1 MRTNILAITL
11 VGLAM
16 CGCSK
21 NDTTPPVSNEAPL
34 SETKDADVQGAGDPK
49 TADDLPTGHSTPEGA
64 ACDLARAFINQDKD
78 LFQETCIPKFGGGE
92 SATKYETFLAKTS
105 SSIET
110 ESKKENATP
119 SGPAR
124 ITTVFVARHLTKNG
138 PASYGYATHNFH
150 DVMFVDVD
158 VELHNGQTFS
168 NRTLVLKTS
177 DGNWYVHPNP
187 ASHPLLSHGLNSE
200 SESDNKFTGQS
211 GAPADS
217 GG

>member
-1 MRTNILAITL
+1 MRTYILAILL

-16 CGCSK
+16 CGCSR
-21 NDTTPPVSNEAPL
+21 NDTTPPASNETTPSDANGAYVPDGVAP
-34 SETKDADVQGAGDPK
+34 TTTDIFPA
-49 TADDLPTGHSTPEGA
+49 GHSSPEGA

-78 LFQETCIPKFGGGE
+78 LFLETCIPKFGGGE
-92 SATKYETFLAKTS
+92 SAKKYERFLANTS

-110 ESKKENATP
+110 ESKKEDATP

-124 ITTVFVARHLTKNG
+124 IKTVFVARHLTKNG
-138 PASYGYATHNFH
+138 PASYGYAAHNFH

-158 VELHNGQTFS
+158 AELHNGQTFS
-168 NRTLVLKTS
+168 NRTLVLKTP

-187 ASHPLLSHGLNSE
+187 DSHPLLSDGLNSE
-200 SESDNKFTGQS
+200 SESTEKFTGQS
-211 GAPADS
+211 GASTDN